1 MKPDHTLLRNTRPL
15 VLASASPRRQE
26 FLRLLGLEF
35 TADPA
40 RIDESVRPG
49 ESPEDLARRL
59 ARDKAAA
66 VARRHPASL
75 VIGAD
80 TVVVADDR
88 LLGKPESPAQA
99 LEMLTMLQD
108 RVHRVITGLAL
119 IDRDRNIEIAEVC
132 ATAVR
137 FGHFPRS
144 LLEAYVRTGEPL
156 DKAGAY
162 GIQGIGGFL
171 VKEING
177 ACSTV
182 IGLPVQ
188 RLTALLLEC
197 GAAVAAVTGS
207 PA

>member
-1 MKPDHTLLRNTRPL
+1 MKSARPLLRNTLPL

-35 TADPA
+35 TVDPA

-49 ESPEDLARRL
+49 EGPEDFARRL

-66 VARRHPASL
+66 VAHRHPASL

-88 LLGKPESPAQA
+88 LLGKPGSAAQA
-99 LEMLTMLQD
+99 LAMLTMLQD

-119 IDRDRNIEIAEVC
+119 IARDRNIEIDDVQV
-132 ATAVR
+132 TAVR
-137 FGHFPRS
+137 FGQFSRS
-144 LLEAYVRTGEPL
+144 LLEAYVATGEPM

-177 ACSTV
+177 SCSTV
-182 IGLPVQ
+182 IGLPLE

>member
-35 TADPA
+35 TVDPA
-40 RIDESVRPG
+40 RIDESARPG
-49 ESPEDLARRL
+49 ESPEDFARRL

-66 VARRHPASL
+66 VARRHRASL

-88 LLGKPESPAQA
+88 LLGKPGSPAQA

-119 IDRDRNIEIAEVC
+119 IDRDRNIEIDEVC

-137 FGHFPRS
+137 FGRFPRS

-177 ACSTV
+177 GCSTV